1 MTSRKPSI
9 LVVED
14 DEAALFG
21 YERFL
26 SKSGF
31 HIRAASNLSEARNIL
46 QGERFQA
53 MLLDL
58 KLPDGNSMDW
68 IPEIKATRPE
78 LPIIVITGTS
88 DIPTAVK
95 AMKNGAEN
103 FLTKPLEMD
112 HVRST
117 LEKAVAVDVL
127 RRRDIAH
134 QRQEEQN
141 QPYFGQSKAVQQVL
155 EFARVAAVNDTVVLL
170 QGETGTGKGVLSRW
184 VHDGSQR
191 SNEPFVKLNC
201 SSLKGDLL
209 RSELFG
215 HTKGAFTSAIKDRE
229 GLVEVADGGTLF
241 LDEIGD
247 MDIDVQA
254 QLLTAIEERSFRR
267 VGENKVRKSDFRLI
281 CATNRNL
288 AKATEEGTF
297 RRDLYYRI
305 CVFPIHL
312 PPLRD
317 CSDDISGFAEYF
329 LRGFG
334 FPHLPLSLDVLR
346 VLKSYTW
353 PGNVREL
360 RNMLERAMLLSG
372 GLPLEPSHFP
382 GMELQSPAAVSKSE
396 SMSLHEMERQHIQ
409 QVLGQ
414 FGGDKNKACK
424 ALGISLSAL
433 YRRLEKFE
441 KVV

>member
-1 MTSRKPSI
+1 MNSRKPSVLI
-9 LVVED
+9 VED

-31 HIRAASNLSEARNIL
+31 HIRAASNLAEARNVL

-58 KLPDGNSMDW
+58 KLPDGNSIDW
-68 IPEIKATRPE
+68 IPDIKATRPE

-112 HVRST
+112 HVRNT
-117 LEKAVAVDVL
+117 LEKAVVVDTL

-134 QRQEEQN
+134 QRQEEKN
-141 QPYFGQSKAVQQVL
+141 QPYFGTSNAITQVL

-184 VHDGSQR
+184 IHEGSQR
-191 SNEPFVKLNC
+191 SNEPFVNLNC

-312 PPLRD
+312 PALRD
-317 CSDDISGFAEYF
+317 CTEDVTGFAEYF
-329 LRGFG
+329 LRSFG
-334 FPHLPLSLDVLR
+334 YPHLPLSSDVLR
-346 VLKSYTW
+346 VLKGYSW

-360 RNMLERAMLLSG
+360 RNMLERAILLSG
-372 GLPLEPSHFP
+372 GLPLTPAHFP
-382 GMELQSPAAVSKSE
+382 GLEIQAPVSVSKSD
-396 SMSLHEMERQHIQ
+396 SMSLYEMERQHIQ
-409 QVLGQ
+409 QVLGEY
-414 FGGDKNKACK
+414 GGDKNKACK

-441 KVV
+441 KVA